1 MSPTAQVVLIAA
13 TAAGSVGVVGW
24 IVFLILA
31 RRSIVAASA
40 VPAVTTV
47 IAFIAGF
54 MATAWAMFLS
64 THDFHVAL
72 IVSAPAGTVALIFG
86 LLLGSRVRSLQTR
99 AMIDAEVRERERLLE
114 AGRRDLVAWVSHDLR
129 SPLAALRAMAE
140 SLEDGVA
147 DDPARYHRQIRV
159 EVDRL
164 SSLVD
169 DLFELSRIQAGALR
183 LTLEQVSLADVVSDA
198 LAGAHPFAQ
207 ARGVRLTGSATAH
220 VPVSA
225 DERELHR
232 ALGNLVVNAIRH
244 TPADGVVDVSVH
256 SDHGEAVLAV
266 TDACGGIPEDDLP
279 HLFEVA
285 WRGQPARTPG
295 PDGGAGLGLAIARG
309 IVEAH
314 DGAIGVRNVDGGC
327 RFEVRLPQSTSVSGA
342 EPAQPS
348 APSLP
353 TSSAPSPV

>member
-1 MSPTAQVVLIAA
+1 VNPTLQVLMIAA
-13 TAAGSVGVVGW
+13 VAAAVVGALGY
-24 IVFLILA
+24 VAFLQLA
-31 RRSIVAASA
+31 RRSISAAA
-40 VPAVTTV
+40 VVPAVTTV
-47 IAFIAGF
+47 LAVTTGVVA
-54 MATAWAMFLS
+54 AAWDMFLS
-64 THDFHVAL
+64 PHDFRVAL
-72 IVSAPAGTVALIFG
+72 IICAAAGVVALFFG
-86 LLLGSRVRSLQTR
+86 LLLGARVRALQEQ
-99 AMIDAEVRERERLLE
+99 AMRDAEARERERLLE

-147 DDPARYHRQIRV
+147 EDPPRYHHQIRV

-164 SSLVD
+164 SALVD

-198 LAGAHPFAQ
+198 LAGAHPFAA
-207 ARGVRLTGSATAH
+207 ARGVRLTGTAADAS
-220 VPVSA
+220 PVAA

-244 TPADGVVDVSVH
+244 TPADGVVDVSVR
-256 SDHGEAVLAV
+256 SENGDAVLTV
-266 TDACGGIPEDDLP
+266 TDACGGIPEADLP

-314 DGAIGVRNVDGGC
+314 DGAIEVHNVDGGC
-327 RFEVRLPQSTSVSGA
+327 RFEVRLPQTT
-342 EPAQPS
+342 PA
-348 APSLP
+348 
-353 TSSAPSPV
+353 

>member
-1 MSPTAQVVLIAA
+1 VSPTLQVVLLAA
-13 TAAGSVGVVGW
+13 AAAAAVGLVGL
-24 IVFLILA
+24 VALRTLA
-31 RRSIVAASA
+31 RRWISAAA
-40 VPAVTTV
+40 LVPSVTSV
-47 IAFIAGF
+47 LAFTAGVV
-54 MATAWAMFLS
+54 ATAWYMFLS
-64 THDFHVAL
+64 PHDVRVTLIICAASGVVAL
-72 IVSAPAGTVALIFG
+72 ISGVMLST
-86 LLLGSRVRSLQTR
+86 RVRDLQAR
-99 AMIDAEVRERERLLE
+99 SMADAEARERERLLE
-114 AGRRDLVAWVSHDLR
+114 SGRRDLVAWVSHDLR

-183 LTLEQVSLADVVSDA
+183 LSLEQVSLADVVSDA

-207 ARGVRLTGSATAH
+207 ARGVRLTGSADPG
-220 VPVSA
+220 VPVVA

-244 TPADGVVDVSVH
+244 TPADGVVDVSVRAVP
-256 SDHGEAVLAV
+256 GGAVLSV

-295 PDGGAGLGLAIARG
+295 PDGGSGLGLAIARG

-314 DGAIGVRNVDGGC
+314 EGQIDVRNVDGGC
-327 RFEVRLPQSTSVSGA
+327 RFEVRLPQLAGRD
-342 EPAQPS
+342 
-348 APSLP
+348 
-353 TSSAPSPV
+353 

>member
-1 MSPTAQVVLIAA
+1 VSPFMQVALIASG
-13 TAAGSVGVVGW
+13 AAGVVGVVGYL
-24 IVFLILA
+24 VFRQLA
-31 RRSIVAASA
+31 RRSISAAA
-40 VPAVTTV
+40 VVPAVTSV
-47 IAFIAGF
+47 LAFTAGVV
-54 MATAWAMFLS
+54 ASAWDMFLS
-64 THDFHVAL
+64 PHDFHVAL
-72 IVSAPAGTVALIFG
+72 IICAASGVVALFIG
-86 LLLGSRVRSLQTR
+86 LMLTARVRELVER
-99 AMIDAEVRERERLLE
+99 AMLEAEVRERERLLE

-164 SSLVD
+164 SALVD

-183 LTLEQVSLADVVSDA
+183 LTLEHVSLSDLVSDA

-207 ARGVRLTGSATAH
+207 ARGVRLTGSASTD
-220 VPVSA
+220 VPVNA

-244 TPADGVVDVSVH
+244 TPADGVVDVSVR
-256 SDHGEAVLAV
+256 SEDGGAVLSV

-279 HLFEVA
+279 HVFDVA
-285 WRGQPARTPG
+285 WRGQQARTPG

-314 DGAIGVRNVDGGC
+314 DGAIDVHNVDGGC
-327 RFEVRLPQSTSVSGA
+327 RFEVRLPALT
-342 EPAQPS
+342 
-348 APSLP
+348 
-353 TSSAPSPV
+353 